1 MPKPTFADI
10 RRFCEIDGWE
20 RTTGV
25 RGKTGDHIRYR
36 KVLPDG
42 AILRTRTSHGRDRIR
57 DAGLWRRI
65 WKDQLGLGNEERFWE
80 ALRAREPVE
89 RGLAPPSGPSLPGW
103 LYRRLAV
110 DVGVPEREIAAMSI
124 DEARS
129 RLSELEARRGS
140 PQ

>member
-20 RTTGV
+20 RTTSA

-42 AILRTRTSHGRDRIR
+42 TILRTRVSHGRGQIR
-57 DAGLWRRI
+57 DPGLWRRI
-65 WKDQLGLGNEERFWE
+65 WKDQLGLESEEQFWQT
-80 ALRAREPVE
+80 LRRRKAVE
-89 RGLAPPSGPSLPGW
+89 RGRPQPSGPSLPGW

-110 DVGVPEREIAAMSI
+110 DVGVPEREIAAMSL
-124 DEARS
+124 DEARA
-129 RLSELEARRGS
+129 RLNEFDARSGS
-140 PQ
+140 PE